1 MWARTTLSPGNRLT
15 NSGIGERL
23 TFGVAGPADP
33 SVWERLTRAQQEWV
47 AASLIKL
54 NALIVQTTKTTCP
67 TFGPTITAAGGCFQ
81 QWFNSTTKGA
91 MTKADGSKLVLR
103 TDGVFD
109 QDTLDALITITGLHG
124 KDFQVPYPAG
134 AAIEEKKGLSTGAMV
149 GIGVVGAGV
158 LGGIVYA
165 ATRGKKRARRRS
177 R

>member
-1 MWARTTLSPGNRLT
+1 MWARTTLSTGNRLT

-23 TFGVAGPADP
+23 SFGVAGPADP
-33 SVWERLTRAQQEWV
+33 SVWEALTRAQQEWV

-54 NALIVQTTKTTCP
+54 NNLIVQTTKTTCP

-81 QWFNSTTKGA
+81 QWFNASTKGA

-109 QDTLDALITITGLHG
+109 QDSLDALITITGMHG
-124 KDFQVPYPAG
+124 KDFQTPFPAG
-134 AAIEEKKGLSTGAMV
+134 APIEKKGLSTGAMV
-149 GIGVVGAGV
+149 GIGVVGAAA
-158 LGGIVYA
+158 LGGIIYA
-165 ATRGKKRARRRS
+165 VTRKPRRKTR